1 MKLLDL
7 INEEPHVISDKERIR
22 ARKVYKAFQTGVYRP
37 YPDVNKLKYVLPDF
51 QDHQIYNLSNDDKV
65 MMFTDLSQIKMYMI
79 SSAGNDVE
87 VRAEGDDTAIVR
99 NITNKIKSK
108 FLNYNIIMVIDSL

>member
-7 INEEPHVISDKERIR
+7 INEESRVISDKERIR

-79 SSAGNDVE
+79 SSTGGE
-87 VRAEGDDTAIVR
+87 VRVGTEGDDAIVR